1 MDIDLDWWTPV
12 RGWREGGREGGG
24 REGGREGGMKGGRE
38 EGREALCENYNIA
51 IGCPCFVQPVL

>member
-1 MDIDLDWWTPV
+1 
-12 RGWREGGREGGG
+12 
-24 REGGREGGMKGGRE
+24 MKGGRE